1 MTLSMNVVLF
11 SASLCNFRPVWFLW
25 PIMLFF
31 LLLILSFI
39 PAIKEKLYFV
49 RSVRGFKVFAIIQ
62 CIMLVGHIYAFATQ
76 LLPYYMG
83 HYSVVE
89 GNVGEFSAPTSMY
102 NKREAFSVNG
112 VRFEYGYS
120 DISFGYH
127 DTIFDHGII
136 SDTSENIRIS
146 YVHNPLTGENVI
158 VCIEQLIKGESV
170 IQVHERSNLP
180 PMCKYFTEL

>member
-1 MTLSMNVVLF
+1 MNVVLF
-11 SASLCNFRPVWFLW
+11 SASLRDFRPVWLLW

-31 LLLILSFI
+31 SMLVLSFI
-39 PAIKEKLYFV
+39 PAIKEKLCFV
-49 RSVRGFKVFAIIQ
+49 RSARGLKIFAIIQ

-89 GNVGEFSAPTSMY
+89 GDV
-102 NKREAFSVNG
+102 EAFSVNG

-136 SDTSENIRIS
+136 SDTSKNIRIS
-146 YVHNPLTGENVI
+146 YVHNPMTNANVI
-158 VCIEQLIKGESV
+158 VCIEQLEK
-170 IQVHERSNLP
+170 
-180 PMCKYFTEL
+180 

>member
-1 MTLSMNVVLF
+1 MNVILF
-11 SASLCNFRPVWFLW
+11 SASLRGFRPVWFLW
-25 PIMLFF
+25 PTMLFF
-31 LLLILSFI
+31 LLFVFSFI
-39 PAIKEKLYFV
+39 PTIKEELCFV
-49 RSVRGFKVFAIIQ
+49 RSVRGLKIFAIIQ
-62 CIMLVGHIYAFATQ
+62 CIMLVGHVYAFATQ

-89 GNVGEFSAPTSMY
+89 GNVEEFSAPTNIY

-127 DTIFDHGII
+127 DTIFDHGIV
-136 SDTSENIRIS
+136 SDTSENIRIL

-158 VCIEQLIKGESV
+158 VCIEQLK
-170 IQVHERSNLP
+170 R
-180 PMCKYFTEL
+180 